1 MTDSL
6 EETRTIKPQRDE
18 RGRLLPGFSGNPN
31 GRPKGSQRADFYE
44 WAEGRHEK
52 WLERIEE
59 AAKDDWR
66 AAAFLVEHKIGKPQQ
81 SVELDDKREPPA
93 IDAIRELQTHLRR
106 IK

>member
-1 MTDSL
+1 MTNAAGSFL
-6 EETRTIKPQRDE
+6 ESQAIPKADLRGQR
-18 RGRLLPGFSGNPN
+18 
-31 GRPKGSQRADFYE
+31 QDFYE